1 LITPGPAAQ
10 AFLEW
15 SRVINPT
22 DNTDPVNDAV
32 KHFLIAIFPGTHIP
46 PLKANCSAFAPAT
59 DFRVYRGSI

>member
-46 PLKANCSAFAPAT
+46 LEGKLLGICTGDGFSGIQ
-59 DFRVYRGSI
+59 R